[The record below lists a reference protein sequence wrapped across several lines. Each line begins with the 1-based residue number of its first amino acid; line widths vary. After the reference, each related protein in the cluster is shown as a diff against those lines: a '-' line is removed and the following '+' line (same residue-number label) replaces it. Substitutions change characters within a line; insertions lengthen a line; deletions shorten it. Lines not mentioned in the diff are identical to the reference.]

1 MKIVRFVVSK
11 LKRTNEYPK
20 INLSYI
26 SITKKNN
33 KTYFISNGEDTLEV
47 PKIATDILKLLNG
60 KNSLS
65 YVKNNINDKY
75 NNDINIY
82 EFLMKLKGMGFLEN
96 KNKKVPNLSYKI
108 GKTLNRIIFNKYA
121 KIIFYTL
128 FLLSIYICIQNFS
141 YYFGY
146 KYTFIFK
153 NTFLSIIF
161 YLILSWI
168 SVLFH
173 EMTHYFSA
181 SGYGVHSKISLG
193 TRLQFLVAQTS
204 MDNPYKTT
212 TNNRIHIY
220 MIGIITDA
228 LTSFICIV
236 LIYFVNNLLL
246 INFLR
251 CILYIKFG
259 AILWQFLFYM
269 KTDVYYAIT
278 CKIGETNLMMD
289 SINYIKNKN
298 EKNKKNKILKYYSI
312 FLILGRTISIIFF
325 IVFTLPL
332 IIISIQRI
340 GNTHNIYDSISS
352 IILLGSG
359 WGLFVIIF
367 AKNKLIPYLK
377 NKILK

>member
-11 LKRTNEYPK
+11 LKRTNEDPK

>member
-11 LKRTNEYPK
+11 LKRTNEDPK

-108 GKTLNRIIFNKYA
+108 GKKLNRIIFNKYA

-128 FLLSIYICIQNFS
+128 LLLSIYICIQNFS

-161 YLILSWI
+161 YLILSWL

>member
-1 MKIVRFVVSK
+1 
-11 LKRTNEYPK
+11 
-20 INLSYI
+20 
-26 SITKKNN
+26 
-33 KTYFISNGEDTLEV
+33 
-47 PKIATDILKLLNG
+47 
-60 KNSLS
+60 
-65 YVKNNINDKY
+65 
-75 NNDINIY
+75 
-82 EFLMKLKGMGFLEN
+82 MKLKGMGFLEN

>member
-11 LKRTNEYPK
+11 LKRTNEDPK

-128 FLLSIYICIQNFS
+128 FLLSIYICTQNFS